1 MNEDTIAETLPAQP
15 GVSLE
20 LDWVQY
26 FKDFCEAHGKYPVL
40 HGGLLL
46 FPDGW
51 RYSPD
56 DYMGPEYPPP
66 KDKYSLFILQRAYYT
81 RRLEIVRAECIQL
94 EQVLKDIDSLQAR
107 KSVPLSQRV
116 SYKGDDDKLV
126 IGNQRIDLTMMR
138 KRLEWLR
145 DDVDVCEKRL
155 KELTYTNGSH

>member
-1 MNEDTIAETLPAQP
+1 MFDESIAETLPAKP

-40 HGGLLL
+40 HGGLLI

-51 RYSPD
+51 RYSSD

-66 KDKYSLFILQRAYYT
+66 NEKRVLSELQRAYYT
-81 RRLEIVRAECIQL
+81 RRHEIVRAEYLQL
-94 EQVLKDIDSLQAR
+94 EQVIRDINSLQAR
-107 KSVPLSQRV
+107 KSVALSQRIT
-116 SYKGDDDKLV
+116 YKGDDDKLV

-138 KRLEWLR
+138 KRLEWLKE
-145 DDVDVCEKRL
+145 DVEACEKRL
-155 KELTYTNGSH
+155 KELTYTNGAV